1 MQVLCCLFAVLL
13 ASCVVLAD
21 DKDKDAKPKD
31 DDRPKIFKRLI
42 PADVLRGKDH
52 SHIGTVVSGI
62 SVTLFDSLVKKYKFP
77 ILSNNFALST
87 FENRIPKSY
96 IFLRVVMYVICVKK
110 GGLDFRLNFIT
121 RIL

>member
-42 PADVLRGKDH
+42 PADVLRGKDR
-52 SHIGTVVSGI
+52 SNISPEKSRI
-62 SVTLFDSLVKKYKFP
+62 SVTLFDCLVKKRKIP
-77 ILSNNFALST
+77 ILSNNRAL
-87 FENRIPKSY
+87 
-96 IFLRVVMYVICVKK
+96 
-110 GGLDFRLNFIT
+110 
-121 RIL
+121 